1 MRNKELE
8 QRLRTAAEHAA
19 PDVLDRVLS
28 SCAGQKGSVTVMETP
43 KKKKFIPAFAAAAAV
58 LAVICAA
65 VLALAPRQRASA
77 AAAVITL
84 DVNPSLSL
92 TVDENE
98 RVTEAVPLNDDGR
111 VVLEDMDLQ
120 GASLNVAVNAVIGS
134 MLQHGYLDL
143 DNFENAILVSVES
156 GDAGRADQLQ
166 RQVSETI
173 SGTFQG
179 DNSIHPINPLI
190 LAQTVSAD
198 DDLAALAGQYGIS
211 QGKAALIREV
221 TAQDGTLTFQTLA
234 PLTINEIA
242 LIANSR
248 GLSIRSVTQTGVAS
262 EAAYIGAQSALE
274 RACAG
279 ASVLLD
285 GVLDPEVEFDC
296 EDGVMVYEVEF
307 CYDGTEYGCEIDAR
321 TGAVLHSHHEVCGH
335 SSHHSGGH
343 HGEAFVQP
351 SAPAAPSASVSA
363 PSAPPTLPTP
373 SANVSV
379 PSVPAQTPSAPAQAP
394 SAPAQA
400 PSAPSA
406 APTPEPLSY
415 IGETAAQ
422 NAAFTHAGCAAADA
436 SYLTCKLEYDDGVA
450 ECYEV
455 EFCLNGIWHEYEI
468 GPYDG
473 CVLQCGQE
481 TCTNSLHAHH
491 SGQTSPDHHGSG
503 HHSGQS
509 YGQGQG
515 QTRIGLAAARDAA
528 LAHAGLSAAGTSG
541 LKAELDGDGN
551 VYEVEFTAGGYE
563 YEYEIDAY
571 TGDVVKYETEADD

>member
-58 LAVICAA
+58 LVVVFAA
-65 VLALAPRQRASA
+65 VLTLFPQQRAS

-111 VVLEDMDLQ
+111 IVLEGMDLT
-120 GASLNVAVNAVIGS
+120 GSSLNVAVNAVIGS

-156 GDAGRADQLQ
+156 GDADRAGQLQ

-179 DNSIHPINPLI
+179 DNSIYPINPLI

-198 DDLAALAGQYGIS
+198 DDLAALASQYGIS

-221 TAQDGTLTFQTLA
+221 TAQDSTLTFQTLA

-248 GLSIRSVTQTGVAS
+248 GLSINSVTQTGVAS
-262 EAAYIGAQSALE
+262 EAAYIGAQAALE
-274 RACAG
+274 RACA
-279 ASVLLD
+279 ATSVLIN

-307 CYDGTEYGCEIDAR
+307 CYDGTEYDCEIDAR
-321 TGAVLHSHHEVCGH
+321 TGTVLRSHHEVCGH
-335 SSHHSGGH
+335 DSHHSGGH
-343 HGEAFVQP
+343 HGEPFAQP
-351 SAPAAPSASVSA
+351 SAPAAPSAGVSA
-363 PSAPPTLPTP
+363 PSTP

-379 PSVPAQTPSAPAQAP
+379 PSAPAQTPAAP
-394 SAPAQA
+394 STPA

-406 APTPEPLSY
+406 APLSY

-422 NAAFTHAGCAAADA
+422 NAAFTHAGCAAADV
-436 SYLTCKLEYDDGVA
+436 SSLTCKLEYDGGAA

-455 EFCLNGIWHEYEI
+455 EFCFNGVKYDYEI

-473 CVLQCGQE
+473 CILQCGQE

-491 SGQTSPDHHGSG
+491 SGETSTGHHGSG
-503 HHSGQS
+503 HHSGQG
-509 YGQGQG
+509 YGQGQS

-528 LAHAGLSAAGTSG
+528 LTHAGLAAADTSG
-541 LKAELDGDGN
+541 LRAELDADDN
-551 VYEVEFTAGGYE
+551 VYEVEFTCGGYE

-571 TGDVVKYETEADD
+571 TGDVVKYEIEADD

>member
-65 VLALAPRQRASA
+65 VLTLAPRQRASA

-111 VVLEDMDLQ
+111 VVLESMDLT
-120 GASLNVAVNAVIGS
+120 GSSLNVAVNAVIGS
-134 MLQHGYLDL
+134 MLQHGYLNME
-143 DNFENAILVSVES
+143 NFENAILVSVES

-166 RQVSETI
+166 QQVSETI

-179 DNSIHPINPLI
+179 DNAIYPINPLI

-198 DDLAALAGQYGIS
+198 GDLAALASQYGIS

-248 GLSIRSVTQTGVAS
+248 GLSINSVTQTGVAS
-262 EAAYIGAQSALE
+262 EAAYIGAQAALE

-279 ASVLLD
+279 VSVLLD

-343 HGEAFVQP
+343 HGEPFVQP

-363 PSAPPTLPTP
+363 PPAP
-373 SANVSV
+373 V
-379 PSVPAQTPSAPAQAP
+379 QTPSAPTQAP
-394 SAPAQA
+394 SAPTQA
-400 PSAPSA
+400 PSAPTQAPSA
-406 APTPEPLSY
+406 PTQTPSAPTQAPSVPSTAPTPEPLSY

-455 EFCLNGIWHEYEI
+455 EFCLNGIQYEYEI

-481 TCTNSLHAHH
+481 ACTNGLHAHH
-491 SGQTSPDHHGSG
+491 NGQTSSDHHNSQTSPGHHGSG
-503 HHSGQS
+503 HHSG
-509 YGQGQG
+509 
-515 QTRIGLAAARDAA
+515 
-528 LAHAGLSAAGTSG
+528 
-541 LKAELDGDGN
+541 
-551 VYEVEFTAGGYE
+551 
-563 YEYEIDAY
+563 
-571 TGDVVKYETEADD
+571 

>member
-43 KKKKFIPAFAAAAAV
+43 KKKKLIPAFASIAAV
-58 LAVICAA
+58 LVVVCAA
-65 VLALAPRQRASA
+65 VLAPSPWQRAGAS
-77 AAAVITL
+77 AAVITL

-98 RVTEAVPLNDDGR
+98 RVTEAIPLNDDGR
-111 VVLEDMDLQ
+111 VVLEGMDLQ
-120 GASLNVAVNAVIGS
+120 GADLNVAVNAVIGS
-134 MLQHGYLDL
+134 MLQHGYLNL

-173 SGTFQG
+173 SGTFQR
-179 DNSIHPINPLI
+179 DNSIDPLI

-198 DDLAALAGQYGIS
+198 GDLAALAERYGIS

-248 GLSIRSVTQTGVAS
+248 GLSISSVTQTGKAS
-262 EAAYIGAQSALE
+262 DAAYIGTQAALE
-274 RACAG
+274 RACAEV
-279 ASVLLD
+279 SVLID
-285 GVLDPEVEFDC
+285 SVLDPEIEFDC

-321 TGAVLHSHHEVCGH
+321 TGSVLHSHHEVCDH
-335 SSHHSGGH
+335 SSHHSDGH
-343 HGEAFVQP
+343 HGEPFVQP

-363 PSAPPTLPTP
+363 PSAQPAP
-373 SANVSV
+373 SANVSI
-379 PSVPAQTPSAPAQAP
+379 PSTPT
-394 SAPAQA
+394 QA
-400 PSAPSA
+400 PSAPSIPAPSSPSA
-406 APTPEPLSY
+406 APVSY

-422 NAAFTHAGCAAADA
+422 NAAFTHAGCTAADA
-436 SYLTCKLEYDDGVA
+436 AYLTCKLEYDNGIA

-455 EFCLNGIWHEYEI
+455 EFCHNGIQYEYEI

-473 CVLQCGQE
+473 CILQYGQE
-481 TCTNSLHAHH
+481 ICTNGLHSHH
-491 SGQTSPDHHGSG
+491 SGESGQGHHGSG
-503 HHSGQS
+503 HHSGQG
-509 YGQGQG
+509 YGQGQS

-528 LAHAGLSAAGTSG
+528 LAHAGISAAGTSG
-541 LKAELDGDGN
+541 LKAELDADDN
-551 VYEVEFTAGGYE
+551 VYEVEFKANGYE

-571 TGDVVKYETEADD
+571 TGDVVKYELEADD

>member
-8 QRLRTAAEHAA
+8 RRLRTAAEHAA

-43 KKKKFIPAFAAAAAV
+43 KKKKLIPAFAAIAAV
-58 LAVICAA
+58 LAVVCAA
-65 VLALAPRQRASA
+65 VLTLSPWQRAS
-77 AAAVITL
+77 AAVITL

-98 RVTEAVPLNDDGR
+98 RVTEAAPLNDDGR
-111 VVLEDMDLQ
+111 IVLEGMDLQ
-120 GASLNVAVNAVIGS
+120 GADLNVAVNAVIGS
-134 MLQHGYLDL
+134 MLQHGYLDME
-143 DNFENAILVSVES
+143 NFENAILVSVES
-156 GDAGRADQLQ
+156 GDAGRAGQLQ

-173 SGTFQG
+173 SGTFQR
-179 DNSIHPINPLI
+179 DNSINPLI

-198 DDLAALAGQYGIS
+198 GELAELAGQYGIS

-221 TAQDGTLTFQTLA
+221 TAQDSTLTFQTLA

-248 GLSIRSVTQTGVAS
+248 GLAISSVTQTGETS

-274 RACAG
+274 RACIGAG
-279 ASVLLD
+279 ALVD

-307 CYDGTEYGCEIDAR
+307 CYDGMEYGCDIDAR
-321 TGAVLHSHHEVCGH
+321 TGAVLHSHQEVCDHG
-335 SSHHSGGH
+335 SHHGGGH
-343 HGEAFVQP
+343 HDGQFVQP

-363 PSAPPTLPTP
+363 PSAPSAP
-373 SANVSV
+373 SANVS
-379 PSVPAQTPSAPAQAP
+379 AP
-394 SAPAQA
+394 SAPTQA
-400 PSAPSA
+400 PSTVSTPAPAAPSA
-406 APTPEPLSY
+406 APVSC

-422 NAAFTHAGCAAADA
+422 NAAFAHAGCAAADA
-436 SYLTCKLEYDDGVA
+436 SYLTCKLEYDDGAA

-455 EFCLNGIWHEYEI
+455 EFCFNGVRYDYEI

-473 CVLQCGQE
+473 CILQCGQE
-481 TCTNSLHAHH
+481 ICDNGLHAHH
-491 SGQTSPDHHGSG
+491 SGQGSSGHHGSG
-503 HHSGQS
+503 YHGGQS
-509 YGQGQG
+509 YGQGQS
-515 QTRIGLAAARDAA
+515 QTRIGLAAAREAA
-528 LAHAGLSAAGTSG
+528 LAHAGLSAADTTG
-541 LKAELDGDGN
+541 LRAELDADDN
-551 VYEVEFTAGGYE
+551 VYEVEFTAGAYE

-571 TGDVVKYETEADD
+571 TGDVVKYEIEADD